1 MISLWLLLMGTLSAN
16 TGTVSTIDSETNVA
30 QVVFYLGAEPTT
42 MHIPTFLIPC
52 NIERGQLLYV
62 RKTEDMTLVRCS
74 AFPVIPPAPQPTLEV
89 RVNPT
94 TGEMQYVIQNI
105 PLE

>member
-1 MISLWLLLMGTLSAN
+1 MISLWLLLMGSISAN
-16 TGTVSTIDSETNVA
+16 TGTVTAINEETHVIEVSFDAETENR
-30 QVVFYLGAEPTT
+30 VVNLPA
-42 MHIPTFLIPC
+42 FLIPC
-52 NIERGQLLYV
+52 TIEEGQTLFF
-62 RKTEDMTLVRCS
+62 RKTPDMTLIRCS
-74 AFPVIPPAPQPTLEV
+74 EFPVMPPTNPTLEV